1 MIFIYDKENDLKL
14 IAKSKKQGLAIFYLS
29 EGSRLISLENF
40 KEKNKNCSRRVVV
53 DFKEDIK
60 LQYFSLGEYE
70 YSIRAI
76 AKKSDRIKFPKEISR
91 IETDLNGT
99 PKSFSVKSDIINS
112 LINRI

>member
-14 IAKSKKQGLAIFYLS
+14 VAKSKKQGLEIFYLS
-29 EGSRLISLENF
+29 EGNRLFSLENF
-40 KEKNKNCSRRVVV
+40 KEKNKNSSRRVVV
-53 DFKEDIK
+53 DFDENIK
-60 LQYFSLGEYE
+60 LQYFSLDEYE

-76 AKKSDRIKFPKEISR
+76 AKNSDRIKFPKEISR

-99 PKSFSVKSDIINS
+99 PKSFTVKLDTINN